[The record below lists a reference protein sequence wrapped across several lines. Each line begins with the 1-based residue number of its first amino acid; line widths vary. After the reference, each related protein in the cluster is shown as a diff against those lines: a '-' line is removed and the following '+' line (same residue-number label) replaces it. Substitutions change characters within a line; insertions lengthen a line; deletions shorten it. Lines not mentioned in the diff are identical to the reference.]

1 MKCFRIG
8 SAFINKFGWHSS
20 HGQTEEVLELSGE
33 DADGNT
39 KCKADR
45 DRLRDKFDQIAE
57 MAQSHDDHDD
67 TGQKSSDCK
76 SGHAI
81 LGDDAVDDNNECCG
95 RTADLHA
102 AATEQG
108 DEESCDDGCVQTLL
122 RIDTGGNGKCN
133 RQRQCDDRHD
143 DTCDDILHKLFLCIC
158 FHSAKKFRFY
168 IFELFHVSKIL
179 FTLSKM

>member
-1 MKCFRIG
+1 MYRSPIVATGSLPSWNQCGYENCNQAARNLRRYLRPEDLDQQREHTDTERHPVNRVKCFRIG

-67 TGQKSSDCK
+67 TGQKK
-76 SGHAI
+76 
-81 LGDDAVDDNNECCG
+81 
-95 RTADLHA
+95 
-102 AATEQG
+102 
-108 DEESCDDGCVQTLL
+108 
-122 RIDTGGNGKCN
+122 
-133 RQRQCDDRHD
+133 
-143 DTCDDILHKLFLCIC
+143 
-158 FHSAKKFRFY
+158 
-168 IFELFHVSKIL
+168 
-179 FTLSKM
+179 